1 MNATVEQITVAT
13 KANVEKLTIVAKN
26 NAEALTKSGTAAVS
40 GIESIA
46 KAYQALA
53 TKNFE
58 KLTASVQALSSVK
71 TPAEFFQIQQKLI
84 TEGFQS
90 ALADGQA
97 IAELTKSVF
106 TAAFEPV
113 KKQVEAVQALAKTAA

>member
-1 MNATVEQITVAT
+1 MPHATVEQIAVAT

-26 NAEALTKSGTAAVS
+26 NAEALSQSGSAAVS
-40 GIESIA
+40 GLETLS

-53 TKNFE
+53 SKNFE
-58 KLTASVQALSSVK
+58 KLTASFQALSSVK
-71 TPAEFFQIQQKLI
+71 SPVEFFHIQQKLV
-84 TEGFQS
+84 TESFEA

-113 KKQVEAVQALAKTAA
+113 K